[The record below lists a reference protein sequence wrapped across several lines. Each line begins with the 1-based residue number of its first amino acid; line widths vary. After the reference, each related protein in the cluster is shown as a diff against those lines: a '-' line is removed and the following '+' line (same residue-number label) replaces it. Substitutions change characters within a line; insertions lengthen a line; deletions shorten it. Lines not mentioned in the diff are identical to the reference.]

1 MTVRVG
7 QVTRREPLALPAG
20 TTLLEAARTMG
31 ERQADDALVLDFGVP
46 RGIVT
51 RRDVTVRAVAEGWDV
66 SCASL
71 AEVCRRPLVTVTPE
85 DTVEL
90 ALEQMRL
97 RGVSRLAVIDEEGS
111 AGILSLGQL
120 TEADRAPASV

>member
-20 TTLLEAARTMG
+20 TTLLEAARTML
-31 ERQADDALVLDFGVP
+31 EHQVDEALVLDFGVP

-51 RRDVTVRAVAEGWDV
+51 RREVTVRAEAEGWDV
-66 SCASL
+66 SCTSL

-90 ALEQMRL
+90 ALERMRL
-97 RGVSRLAVIDEEGS
+97 RGVSRLAVIDDEGT
-111 AGILSLGQL
+111 AGILSLEQL
-120 TEADRAPASV
+120 SDAGRAPTPV